1 MIKNVSSTT
10 ATSHS
15 SDTKFKTKEKD
26 NSKRTCLGALKHFYM
41 LFPQALTVNWPATP
55 KSANFACPSVLRRMF
70 PAFISLC
77 IFLIKCKYSSPLRV
91 DFRIVAISSS
101 VSCKKMQNHF

>member
-1 MIKNVSSTT
+1 MIKNVSSATT
-10 ATSHS
+10 TSG
-15 SDTKFKTKEKD
+15 SDTAQTQNSRQRTKVK
-26 NSKRTCLGALKHFYM
+26 KRLGALKHFKII
-41 LFPQALTVNWPATP
+41 FPELLTVNWPATP

-91 DFRIVAISSS
+91 DFKIVAISSS
-101 VSCKKMQNHF
+101 VSCKKT